1 MDKKKKL
8 KHLMEKNGIIVLA
21 GVHDALSARIA
32 QDVGFQGIAM
42 SGNGAMA
49 SLLGR
54 PDLSL
59 ATMTEMTGRA
69 RQIASCVD
77 IPMMSDGDSGY
88 GGLNNIRRTVEEF
101 ETAGVSAISLEDQIT
116 QKRCGELG
124 GVELVSAKEHADR
137 IRIAVKSRKDPDFM
151 IIARTDA
158 KAVYGLNAA
167 IERSCAYA
175 EAGADMVWVEG
186 LHSLDEIKTV
196 VNNVGVP
203 VFYNI
208 YEDSPEHC
216 YQICELEDAGVK
228 MTMNCLTSTLC
239 AAKTLK
245 EIYKEFYL
253 TGTTRNVAKD
263 MMDMKEYTRILGIE
277 RETRINELLN
287 D

>member
-1 MDKKKKL
+1 M
-8 KHLMEKNGIIVLA
+8 
-21 GVHDALSARIA
+21 
-32 QDVGFQGIAM
+32 
-42 SGNGAMA
+42 
-49 SLLGR
+49 
-54 PDLSL
+54 
-59 ATMTEMTGRA
+59 
-69 RQIASCVD
+69 
-77 IPMMSDGDSGY
+77 
-88 GGLNNIRRTVEEF
+88 
-101 ETAGVSAISLEDQIT
+101 
-116 QKRCGELG
+116 
-124 GVELVSAKEHADR
+124 ELVSAKEHADR

>member
-116 QKRCGELG
+116 QKRCGALG
-124 GVELVSAKEHADR
+124 GVELASAKEHADR

>member
-116 QKRCGELG
+116 QKRCGALG

-137 IRIAVKSRKDPDFM
+137 LRIAVKSRKDPDFM
-151 IIARTDA
+151 IMQDRC
-158 KAVYGLNAA
+158 K
-167 IERSCAYA
+167 SCL
-175 EAGADMVWVEG
+175 W
-186 LHSLDEIKTV
+186 
-196 VNNVGVP
+196 
-203 VFYNI
+203 
-208 YEDSPEHC
+208 C
-216 YQICELEDAGVK
+216 
-228 MTMNCLTSTLC
+228 
-239 AAKTLK
+239 
-245 EIYKEFYL
+245 
-253 TGTTRNVAKD
+253 
-263 MMDMKEYTRILGIE
+263 
-277 RETRINELLN
+277 
-287 D
+287 